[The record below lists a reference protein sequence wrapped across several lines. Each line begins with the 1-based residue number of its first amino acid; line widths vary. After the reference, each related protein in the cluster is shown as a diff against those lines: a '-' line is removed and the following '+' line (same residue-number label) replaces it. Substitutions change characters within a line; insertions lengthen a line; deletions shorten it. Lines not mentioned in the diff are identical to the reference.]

1 MNVTEFSNEFDIL
14 YNNIM
19 SNAAPGIN
27 EYEKSVFL
35 TKAQDELIKNY
46 YEPDGNKYKKGL
58 DDSLKRQVDFS
69 ELIKVSAGELN
80 TKAPSVTFD
89 KRAKIFDL
97 PIDLLLPINEMV
109 ETDSGIKQVI
119 SINYEDYTRL
129 MSRPYKEP
137 LKYQAWRLNTT
148 SSGRMSVEVIINS
161 NDTIKEYK
169 IRYVRRPKPIITV
182 DLSSEYGDMTINGEG
197 DVSECELN
205 PIIHQEILQRAV
217 ELAKVAYTGDVTA
230 LINVGQRSE

>member
-14 YNNIM
+14 YNNSM

-169 IRYVRRPKPIITV
+169 VRYVRRPKPIITV

>member
-14 YNNIM
+14 YNNSM

-97 PIDLLLPINEMV
+97 PTDLLLPINEMV
-109 ETDSGIKQVI
+109 ETDSGIKQVL

-161 NDTIKEYK
+161 NDTIKEYRV
-169 IRYVRRPKPIITV
+169 RYVRRPKPIITV
-182 DLSSEYGDMTINGEG
+182 NLASEYGDMTINGEG
-197 DVSECELN
+197 TVSECELN

>member
-14 YNNIM
+14 YNNSM

-97 PIDLLLPINEMV
+97 PVDLLLPINEMV
-109 ETDSGIKQVI
+109 ETDSGIKQVL

-169 IRYVRRPKPIITV
+169 VRYVRRPKPIITV
-182 DLSSEYGDMTINGEG
+182 SLSSEYGDMTINGEG

>member
-14 YNNIM
+14 YNNSM

-69 ELIKVSAGELN
+69 ELIKISAGELN
-80 TKAPSVTFD
+80 TEAPSVTFD
-89 KRAKIFDL
+89 KRAKVFDL
-97 PIDLLLPINEMV
+97 PIDLLLPINEVV

-169 IRYVRRPKPIITV
+169 VRYVRRPKPIITV
-182 DLSSEYGDMTINGEG
+182 NLSSEYGDMTINGTG

>member
-1 MNVTEFSNEFDIL
+1 MNVIEFSNEFDIL
-14 YNNIM
+14 YNNSM

-109 ETDSGIKQVI
+109 ETDSGIKQVL

-169 IRYVRRPKPIITV
+169 VRYVRRPKPIITV
-182 DLSSEYGDMTINGEG
+182 NLSSEYGDMTINGEG

>member
-14 YNNIM
+14 YNNSM

-80 TKAPSVTFD
+80 TKAPSITFD

-97 PIDLLLPINEMV
+97 PTDLLLPINEMV
-109 ETDSGIKQVI
+109 ETDSGIKQVL

-161 NDTIKEYK
+161 NDTIKEYRV
-169 IRYVRRPKPIITV
+169 RYVRRPKPIITV
-182 DLSSEYGDMTINGEG
+182 NLTSEYGDMTINGEG
-197 DVSECELN
+197 TVSECELN

>member
-14 YNNIM
+14 YNNSM

-35 TKAQDELIKNY
+35 TKAQDELVKNY

-169 IRYVRRPKPIITV
+169 VRYVRRPKPIITV